1 MDRRRSATF
10 ERERLTLTGQ
20 GGGPEAEAAKK
31 RLERQAYASQLKAQ
45 VAAGELTG
53 SQASDLMAVMRSAQA
68 VRAPETSGAADAA
81 ARADR
86 EAMLDISAMS
96 MGTRAA
102 RMRAAGRGDAAEL
115 YEIRGRAA
123 LDVERLPES
132 LTGARRTQVVD
143 AINAGRDAKIEE
155 ATRAQAERA
164 RSEEAQ
170 VQSAREMYE
179 LRSREWKI
187 DGLIAAGKEREAKI
201 AREALYYERE
211 RAALLANEAIDDR
224 AKGAYLEQL
233 DERHRAQLD
242 SITRG
247 GGGDARSVRMLSSG
261 LGSDPVLRR
270 QALGFGGN
278 IANQQLAEARK
289 QTDLLGEIAEKAGM
303 YA

>member
-1 MDRRRSATF
+1 M
-10 ERERLTLTGQ
+10 G
-20 GGGPEAEAAKK
+20 
-31 RLERQAYASQLKAQ
+31 
-45 VAAGELTG
+45 
-53 SQASDLMAVMRSAQA
+53 
-68 VRAPETSGAADAA
+68 
-81 ARADR
+81 
-86 EAMLDISAMS
+86 I
-96 MGTRAA
+96 GTRAA

-132 LTGARRTQVVD
+132 LTGARRTQMVD

-170 VQSAREMYE
+170 VQSARELYE
-179 LRSREWKI
+179 LRSREWRV
-187 DGLIAAGKEREAKI
+187 DTLIAQGKEREARI
-201 AREALYYERE
+201 AREALAYERE
-211 RAALLANEAIDDR
+211 RAALLANEAIDDT
-224 AKGAYLEQL
+224 AKGRYLEQL

-242 SITRG
+242 SITR

-289 QTDLLGEIAEKAGM
+289 QTDLLGEIADKTGM